1 MAGGHTMKVKDRKR
15 LMATINAWQPMLGL
29 SEWVITVSPE
39 PPSPGR
45 IAECHFK
52 RDLRVAE
59 VRVRSDALEVPAL
72 ENLSILHELLH
83 ITPVFDAWDDQL
95 EANTLLEQTQR
106 PLMETLLDDV
116 ARWILVAAG
125 NEFPIPSVA

>member
-1 MAGGHTMKVKDRKR
+1 MRVADRKR
-15 LMATINAWQPMLGL
+15 IMATIKAWQPMLGL
-29 SEWVITVSPE
+29 SEWLITVSPE

-59 VRVRSDALEVPAL
+59 VRVREDALEVPAL

-83 ITPVFDAWDDQL
+83 ITSVFDAWDDQL
-95 EANTLLEQTQR
+95 TSNALLEATQR
-106 PLMETLLDDV
+106 HLMETLLDDV

-125 NEFPIPSVA
+125 NEFPIPPVS

>member
-1 MAGGHTMKVKDRKR
+1 VKVADRKR
-15 LMATINAWQPMLGL
+15 IFAAIESWKPMLGL
-29 SEWVITVSPE
+29 SDWLITVSPE

-59 VRVRSDALEVPAL
+59 VRVRADALEVPAL
-72 ENLSILHELLH
+72 ENLCLLHELLH
-83 ITPVFDAWDDQL
+83 LTPAFEEWERQL
-95 EANTLLEQTQR
+95 EDNTLLETTQR
-106 PLMETLLDDV
+106 HALETLLDDV

-125 NEFPIPSVA
+125 NEFPIPAVS